1 MTALLVV
8 AVGAAVGAVLR
19 ALAERVQG
27 AVLARALA
35 QHGERW
41 YLSPGWSTLVV
52 NLVGTVLLGW
62 AAGRYDVGQLGT
74 TWLLALGTG
83 VAGGLTTFS
92 TLGVEI
98 VDLARDRA
106 RARLA
111 LLVAAHVLLGLGCA
125 TIGYRLG
132 TVV

>member
-1 MTALLVV
+1 VTALLAV
-8 AVGAAVGAVLR
+8 AAGAAFGAVVR

-27 AVLARALA
+27 AVLAHALA
-35 QHGERW
+35 RHGERW
-41 YLSPGWSTLVV
+41 YLSPGWSTLAV

-62 AAGRYDVGQLGT
+62 AAGRYDVGHLGT
-74 TWLLALGTG
+74 TSLLALGTG

-98 VDLARDRA
+98 VDLVRDRA
-106 RARLA
+106 RARLV

-132 TVV
+132 TLG